1 MMRANSGKT
10 WLMLGGAM
18 LVLAACQDFEP
29 SSRTGFKAKY
39 QVARLA
45 LEEGRYAR
53 AIRSYESLL
62 KQAGPFAPR
71 VRLEYAH
78 SLLRDNRFIDAA
90 REARVIAQTQ
100 SGDARLAALAVQ
112 GTADH
117 EIARAAMAQGQR
129 DNAVRARLQSA
140 RSAFAQVLKKAKV
153 FDPIG
158 SLAERQRVISKELKS
173 L

>member
-1 MMRANSGKT
+1 MRARSSVA
-10 WLMLGGAM
+10 WMVLGAA
-18 LVLAACQDFEP
+18 LLLPTACQEFEP
-29 SSRTGFKAKY
+29 SKRDSFKGKY
-39 QVARLA
+39 HVARLA

-53 AIRSYESLL
+53 AIRSYQSLL

-78 SLLRDNRFIDAA
+78 SLLRDNRFEEAA

-100 SGDARLAALAVQ
+100 NGDARLAALAVQ

-117 EIARAAMAQGQR
+117 ELARAAMAAGLR
-129 DNAVRARLQSA
+129 DNAVRSRLQSA
-140 RSAFAQVLKKAKV
+140 RGAFDEVLKKPKV
-153 FDPIG
+153 FDPLG
-158 SLAERQRVISKELKS
+158 SLADRRRIIDKELAS